1 MPDPF
6 LTSPFATAWSTLRS
20 RFVCRLRRRRA
31 DSGWPHRCRQLAVSI
46 LLPLPGCAF
55 PPSINILGSFFP
67 AWLVCIVI
75 GIVLTILTQR
85 LLVAAKISSHLGPA
99 ALVYPSL
106 AALWIFATWLLL
118 FES

>member
-1 MPDPF
+1 MPNTRT
-6 LTSPFATAWSTLRS
+6 TSLCATVSPTVVS
-20 RFVCRLRRRRA
+20 RLVCRFRRPRVGCSQPRRC
-31 DSGWPHRCRQLAVSI
+31 GLLAVSS

-55 PPSINILGSFFP
+55 APSINILGSFFP

-85 LLVAAKISSHLGPA
+85 VFVAAGISSHLGPA
-99 ALVYPSL
+99 ALVYPCL
-106 AALWIFATWLLL
+106 AALWIFAAWLLL